1 MEWPRNAQG
10 DPIAAGALR
19 LRPRDLAKIGQL
31 VLQHGVWNGTQ
42 VVPAS
47 WIEAATTPQI
57 NVSGFT
63 SFFYGYFFWLGRSLA
78 DKTEVPWAAA
88 VGLGGQRV
96 FIVPSLDL
104 VVVVNA
110 GLYSSRLQ
118 GSVPMTILNQYVLRA
133 VAVRPCW
140 RPAGLRPRP

>member
-1 MEWPRNAQG
+1 MWSGPETRRATPS
-10 DPIAAGALR
+10 PPALCACAHATS
-19 LRPRDLAKIGQL
+19 PKS
-31 VLQHGVWNGTQ
+31 
-42 VVPAS
+42 VPAS

-118 GSVPMTILNQYVLRA
+118 GSVPMTILNQYVLKA
-133 VAVRPCW
+133 TAFHP
-140 RPAGLRPRP
+140 